1 MVIVFMI
8 FYLGSELRMI
18 VNKLLSPVI
27 FSFIISEIG
36 RQYSC
41 IHSFVHE
48 LICKT
53 PAMYQAPSFSEW

>member
-8 FYLGSELRMI
+8 FYLGSEPRMT

-36 RQYSC
+36 RQVFM
-41 IHSFVHE
+41 HS
-48 LICKT
+48 LIC
-53 PAMYQAPSFSEW
+53 S